1 MQQREYIK
9 AVIRRLECSAR
20 KKTDIEKELASDIQ
34 TAVAEGESWD
44 EIQARMGTPEQ
55 LAKEFNDNLTP
66 EEIRNNKKKKGLVTA
81 GIIVGILVLLG
92 AGIIWM
98 LPKSYELEKSGIFK
112 EATVLEQTDT
122 IIGLLDQED
131 YTGLEEYADD
141 KMKGFFQR
149 DANVMAGAKA
159 ALGGELGAN
168 QGYTSWYA
176 VEIRQSGKRYAMVQ
190 VVVQYENRSVTY
202 TITYDEE
209 MKLSGLY
216 MK

>member
-1 MQQREYIK
+1 M
-9 AVIRRLECSAR
+9 
-20 KKTDIEKELASDIQ
+20 
-34 TAVAEGESWD
+34 
-44 EIQARMGTPEQ
+44 
-55 LAKEFNDNLTP
+55 
-66 EEIRNNKKKKGLVTA
+66 TA
-81 GIIVGILVLLG
+81 GIIVGILVVLG

-159 ALGGELGAN
+159 TLGGELGAN